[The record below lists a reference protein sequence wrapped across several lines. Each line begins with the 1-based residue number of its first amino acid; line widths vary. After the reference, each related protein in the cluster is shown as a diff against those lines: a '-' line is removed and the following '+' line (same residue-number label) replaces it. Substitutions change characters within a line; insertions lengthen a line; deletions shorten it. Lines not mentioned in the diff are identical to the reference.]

1 MWSAITNIIIIILC
15 YDLRSGE
22 FSAVCKDKNLKNV
35 MPKMHIIPQFRTT
48 LKSREMLNT
57 QQSADGVNQSQ
68 DQKPT
73 QCVTKWYLEKRFLRY
88 FDYRYDTYWC
98 DDIYSNLLLA

>member
-1 MWSAITNIIIIILC
+1 MWSAITNIIIILC

-48 LKSREMLNT
+48 LKSREMLDT
-57 QQSADGVNQSQ
+57 QT
-68 DQKPT
+68 K
-73 QCVTKWYLEKRFLRY
+73 CVWSEPIPGSKTNPVCYKMLF
-88 FDYRYDTYWC
+88 
-98 DDIYSNLLLA
+98 